1 MPTASL
7 KSLLLYCVRFG
18 ISGGLATAA
27 HWAVMAILVIA
38 GLSPLA
44 ATCLGAATGAAIN
57 YLLQFHFTFRR
68 QACHRT
74 ALPAYLVTVALG
86 WSANLLLFALLFD
99 GLGWSASLAQL
110 TTTAGVTFLNLFWYK
125 RFVFHERVTPPV
137 AS

>member
-1 MPTASL
+1 LPTASL

-27 HWAVMAILVIA
+27 HWGVMAILVTA
-38 GLSPLA
+38 GLPPLA
-44 ATCLGAATGAAIN
+44 ATCLAIN
-57 YLLQFHFTFRR
+57 DLLQFHFTFRR

-99 GLGWSASLAQL
+99 GVGWSASLAQL